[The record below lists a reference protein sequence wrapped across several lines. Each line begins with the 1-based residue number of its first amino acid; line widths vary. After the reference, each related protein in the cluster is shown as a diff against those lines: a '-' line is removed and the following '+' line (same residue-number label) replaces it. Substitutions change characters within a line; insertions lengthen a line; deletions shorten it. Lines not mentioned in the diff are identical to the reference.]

1 MKIPS
6 LHAELLDKVAR
17 MLHPP
22 PSPGGQQEGV
32 GELKNKTVR
41 KMMRSF

>member
-6 LHAELLDKVAR
+6 LHAELLDKVTR
-17 MLHPP
+17 MLHP